1 MTFLKEW
8 LIGVVAAALAVAL
21 AQALTPEGTVKK
33 VGRLVGGLVLLLAV
47 VGPLGR
53 LDPED
58 LAVTAA
64 AYAPLEAE
72 AGERSG
78 EEVMKTLIARKAG
91 AYIEDKGTALG
102 CACTAVV
109 EVQEDDSGWPVP
121 TAVQISGS
129 WTAEQKRALSR
140 AVAEDLSIPAERQNF
155 QEDVP

>member
-1 MTFLKEW
+1 M
-8 LIGVVAAALAVAL
+8 GVVAAALAVAL

-47 VGPLGR
+47 LGPLGR

-64 AYAPLEAE
+64 AYAATDREEAE
-72 AGERSG
+72 QGG

-91 AYIEDKGTALG
+91 AYIEDKGAALG
-102 CACTAVV
+102 CVCTAKVVV
-109 EVQEDDSGWPVP
+109 EEDDSGWPVP
-121 TAVQISGS
+121 QSVQISGS
-129 WTAEQKRALSR
+129 WTAEQKKALSR
-140 AVAEDLSIPAERQNF
+140 AVAEDLAIPAERQDY

>member
-8 LIGVVAAALAVAL
+8 LMGVVAAALGVAL

-47 VGPLGR
+47 IGPLGR

-64 AYAPLEAE
+64 AYADIDQEEAE
-72 AGERSG
+72 QGS
-78 EEVMKTLIARKAG
+78 EEVMKTLIAQKSG

-102 CACTAVV
+102 CVCTAAV
-109 EVQEDDSGWPVP
+109 EVQKDDSGWPVP
-121 TAVQISGS
+121 WSVQIRGS
-129 WTAEQKRALSR
+129 WTAEQKKALSR
-140 AVAEDLSIPAERQNF
+140 TVAEDLAIPAERQNF
-155 QEDVP
+155 QEEVP